1 LAWSTTMNRCTRR
14 SCAFRRIA
22 ALSLAAGLAATA
34 PVAAADQLPSSS
46 ARSLAGTIN
55 VKRLSLETG
64 FFIDGPSNYDP
75 IQLGMTATTAGDMNG
90 DGFDDVAYGAGLG
103 TFASVYYG
111 GKRKTFK
118 RPELGIYIGR
128 GERVP
133 SIIGQLSGGGDFND
147 DGLDD
152 LVVGGAGVETV
163 WVIWGAR
170 QPKTVKLDPDR
181 APRKTSFRID
191 GPAPQGKSAP
201 GFGASVAMLGDVNG
215 DGIDDV
221 AIGAPQGKTGMAYVV
236 LGRRNGKP
244 TLAVDDLDGKN
255 GFRLVGEKK
264 GSAGTLV
271 ASAGD
276 VNGDGIADILVG
288 DPGTD
293 PGGRV
298 EAGTL
303 YVVFGRKG
311 GFPRTIRL
319 SDLNG
324 KTGFAIPGALAGD
337 RLGQR
342 PERGTTAASAGD
354 FNGDGIGDLVLTAD
368 GREDTDAA
376 RAGFV
381 IFGSN
386 SRFPK
391 VFDITSL
398 NGRNGFRAKGSG
410 RSASGIGDFN
420 GDGIGDIMFG
430 GGADPLFGYVVLGTK
445 KRLPGL
451 VELGATED
459 VSMVRI
465 RGFGGSGPVA
475 GAGDVD
481 RDGLDD
487 IVIGAPWFDD
497 HRPDIPEGGGYV
509 LFGQDWKK

>member
-1 LAWSTTMNRCTRR
+1 M
-14 SCAFRRIA
+14 
-22 ALSLAAGLAATA
+22 SLAAGFAAMATA
-34 PVAAADQLPSSS
+34 AAADGLPPASE
-46 ARSLAGTIN
+46 RSLAGTIN
-55 VKRLSLETG
+55 VKRLSLKTG
-64 FFIDGPSNYDP
+64 FFVDGPSNYDP
-75 IQLGMTATTAGDMNG
+75 IEVGKTATPAGDMNG
-90 DGFDDVAYGAGLG
+90 DGFDDVAFGTGLG
-103 TFASVYYG
+103 RFAWVFYG
-111 GKRKTFK
+111 GKRETLKH
-118 RPELGIYIGR
+118 PDLGIYIGR

-147 DGLDD
+147 DALDD

-170 QPKTVKLDPDR
+170 QPKTVTLDPER

-191 GPAPQGKSAP
+191 GPAVKGRSAA
-201 GFGASVAMLGDVNG
+201 GFGSSVAMLGDVNG

-221 AIGAPQGKTGMAYVV
+221 AIGAPNGKTGMAYVV

-255 GFRLVGEKK
+255 GFRLVGEKR

-288 DPGTD
+288 DPGAA

-298 EAGTL
+298 DAGML
-303 YVVFGRKG
+303 YVVLGRKG

-319 SDLNG
+319 TDLNG
-324 KTGFAIPGALAGD
+324 KTGFAIPGVLAGD

-354 FNGDGIGDLVLTAD
+354 VNGDGIGDLVLTAD
-368 GREDTDAA
+368 GGEDTDAA

-381 IFGSN
+381 IFGSKA
-386 SRFPK
+386 RFPK
-391 VFDITSL
+391 VFDLASL
-398 NGRNGFRAKGSG
+398 NGRNGFRVKGSG
-410 RSASGIGDFN
+410 RSVSGVGDFN
-420 GDGIGDIMFG
+420 GDGIGDVMFG
-430 GGADPLFGYVVLGTK
+430 GGADPLFGYVVLGTER
-445 KRLPGL
+445 RLPGL
-451 VELGATED
+451 VKLGTTGD
-459 VSMVRI
+459 VSTVRI
-465 RGFGGSGPVA
+465 RGFGGAGPVA

-497 HRPDIPEGGGYV
+497 HRQNVPEGGGYV
-509 LFGQDWKK
+509 LFGQAWKK